1 MSGIPFHQTPMGNV
15 FLTKTAPQAARELGR
30 LADGIERLNALLEQL
45 LAAQQREPVAKADDR
60 RKAHDQAQHP

>member
-15 FLTKTAPQAARELGR
+15 FFTKTAPQAARELGR

-45 LAAQQREPVAKADDR
+45 LIAQQHAPGVKPSEEEDSP
-60 RKAHDQAQHP
+60 

>member
-15 FLTKTAPQAARELGR
+15 FFTKTATQAVRELGR

-45 LAAQQREPVAKADDR
+45 LAAQQREPSAKPDTEEGTR
-60 RKAHDQAQHP
+60 